1 MFVYVGIDIG
11 KFFHGAC
18 SLDDGGSRIE
28 QLKCN
33 NARIKYEKL
42 SFWNKEISIAVFI
55 GPD

>member
-11 KFFHGAC
+11 KFFHTAC
-18 SLDDGGSRIE
+18 SLDDGGSRVE

-33 NARIKYEKL
+33 NAHIKYEKL
-42 SFWNKEISIAVFI
+42 SFSNREISSAVFI